1 MTGPER
7 TQLSGWDR
15 EEDARPWWQRGR
27 DPIGRHTLIAAVLG
41 VLAAALIGAL
51 LDPLSLSTADDLA
64 AAEQRSWQTA
74 YDRVY
79 DDAFNDG
86 IPEGRADWIA
96 TQLVDDTSDSPW
108 AESFRAGWSE
118 GWTDAIAALRAAAQ
132 DAGLPPGHTEY
143 RVLDALPPTP
153 P

>member
-1 MTGPER
+1 MSGRER

-15 EEDARPWWQRGR
+15 EEDARAWWQRGR
-27 DPIGRHTLIAAVLG
+27 DPIGRHTLLAAVLG

-64 AAEQRSWQTA
+64 AAEQRSWQAA

-79 DDAFNDG
+79 DAAFNDG

-96 TQLVDDTSDSPW
+96 AQLVGDAADSVW
-108 AESFRAGWSE
+108 AESFRTGWSE
-118 GWTDAIAALRAAAQ
+118 GWTEAIAAMRAAAA
-132 DAGLPPGHTEY
+132 DAGLPAGHTEF

>member
-1 MTGPER
+1 MSERER

-15 EEDARPWWQRGR
+15 EEDARVWWQRGR
-27 DPIGRHTLIAAVLG
+27 DPIGRHTLLAAVLG

-79 DDAFNDG
+79 DAAFNDG

-96 TQLVDDTSDSPW
+96 DQLIIEAANSVW
-108 AESFRAGWSE
+108 AESFLAGWGE
-118 GWTDAIAALRAAAQ
+118 GWTEAISAMRAAAE
-132 DAGLPPGHTEY
+132 DAGLPAGHTEF

>member
-1 MTGPER
+1 MSGRER

-15 EEDARPWWQRGR
+15 EEDARAWWQRGR
-27 DPIGRHTLIAAVLG
+27 DPIGRHTLLAAVLG

-64 AAEQRSWQTA
+64 AAEQRSWQAA

-79 DDAFNDG
+79 DAAFNDG

-96 TQLVDDTSDSPW
+96 AQLTGDAADSVW
-108 AESFRAGWSE
+108 ADAFRTGWSE
-118 GWTDAIAALRAAAQ
+118 GWTEAIAAMRAAAA
-132 DAGLPPGHTEY
+132 DAGLPAGHTEF